1 MGRRSQSGGVAP
13 IGTRRIRFDFMF
25 EGRRY
30 RPSVRRTPTDANLRR
45 AREQLAGIKARIDS
59 GTFSF
64 VDEFPHFRDLASVP
78 DSGQSRT
85 CDDVFDAF
93 LDHCESRRAKNDL
106 APITLSTYR
115 RVLDH
120 FWRPKLG
127 RTPLLAVR
135 YSMLARIAD
144 QPGWKKKTYN
154 NAISVLRRAFKHG
167 FHDFPDRH
175 NPAFALKGARIRR
188 KDRTCIDPFSIHDAE
203 ALIAAIHRDW
213 GQAQGNYDEFRFFTG
228 LRPSEQVAL
237 RVSDFDPV
245 HGTISITKACV
256 GGITRDCTKT
266 GEDRQVHLNPRAL
279 QLLHR
284 QLALREALI
293 SGGKIEHDYLF
304 FKENG
309 EPIRNLQY
317 AHSRWR
323 RTLLRLPGIRYR
335 KPYCAR
341 HSSVSWNLMTG
352 HSALWVAKQHGHSI
366 ATMLRAYAAWTEGS
380 MESDLDVIRAA
391 MVSAPR
397 TGGATRSA
405 HPEANVRSP
414 PIARRPSS
422 PAREPFPHRNLAL
435 DLALARVRSDLSSG
449 FGRKIMG
456 ERHPHRPPS
465 T

>member
-1 MGRRSQSGGVAP
+1 
-13 IGTRRIRFDFMF
+13 
-25 EGRRY
+25 
-30 RPSVRRTPTDANLRR
+30 
-45 AREQLAGIKARIDS
+45 
-59 GTFSF
+59 
-64 VDEFPHFRDLASVP
+64 
-78 DSGQSRT
+78 
-85 CDDVFDAF
+85 
-93 LDHCESRRAKNDL
+93 
-106 APITLSTYR
+106 
-115 RVLDH
+115 
-120 FWRPKLG
+120 
-127 RTPLLAVR
+127 
-135 YSMLARIAD
+135 MLARMAD
-144 QPGWKKKTYN
+144 QPGWKKKTFN
-154 NAISVLRRAFKHG
+154 NAISVLRRAFKYG
-167 FHDFPDRH
+167 FHDYPDRH

-188 KDRTCIDPFSIHDAE
+188 KDRASIDPFSIQDAE
-203 ALIAAIHRDW
+203 TLIAAIHRVW

-245 HGTISITKACV
+245 HGTLSISKACV

-279 QLLHR
+279 HVLRR

-293 SGGKIEHDYLF
+293 SSGTIDHDYLF

-317 AHSRWR
+317 AHFRWR

-366 ATMLRAYAAWTEGS
+366 ATMLRAYAAWAEGS

-397 TGGATRSA
+397 SRGAQRCA
-405 HPEANVRSP
+405 HPEANALP
-414 PIARRPSS
+414 PTIATHPRVPT
-422 PAREPFPHRNLAL
+422 REPFPRRDLAL
-435 DLALARVRSDLSSG
+435 DLALARRRSRLSIG
-449 FGRKIMG
+449 FKGRILAG